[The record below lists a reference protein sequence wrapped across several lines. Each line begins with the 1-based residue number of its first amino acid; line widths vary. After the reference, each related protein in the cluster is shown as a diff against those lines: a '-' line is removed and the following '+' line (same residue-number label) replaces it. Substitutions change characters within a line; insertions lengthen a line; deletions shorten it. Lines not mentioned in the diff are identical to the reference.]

1 MNLRNI
7 SVVWLLT
14 TICVSTQA
22 QDIHFSMNNF
32 TPVFN
37 NPSAAGNESNHR
49 VILNYRNQW
58 KSVSAPYKTGSVSYD
73 GLMGKGFT
81 TETGKLAFGIGVFS
95 DEAGQSE
102 MSTLQAAG
110 SVAYHLFVGEFSTLS
125 AGLQASFVSR
135 SLNTSNLNWGNQYD
149 GYAYDPSLP
158 SGELGSDDKVSF
170 ADFGAGVSYAFDKGE
185 RYMTGND
192 QLSYRV
198 GAAYFHPH
206 KPDYSFLGTGERL
219 ASKMV
224 LHGDIMVGVPNTNLT
239 LAPSFIYYQQGS
251 QSEVNVGSI
260 FRYVLETQSNYTG
273 FEKGKAIGIG
283 AHYRFGDAI
292 IPSLLAEIGPY
303 SFGLSYDI
311 NLSDLDAASSKR
323 GGMEVAIRYIAQTK
337 KKSSGSRRY

>member
-1 MNLRNI
+1 MHKYSFLVI
-7 SVVWLLT
+7 LSIMLHHSL
-14 TICVSTQA
+14 QA
-22 QDIHFSMNNF
+22 QDIHFSMFNF
-32 TPVFN
+32 APVFN
-37 NPSAAGNESNHR
+37 NPSAAGSESNHR

-81 TETGKLAFGIGVFS
+81 TETGKLAFGVGVFS

-110 SVAYHLFVGEFSTLS
+110 SVAYHLSVGESSTLS

-135 SLNTSNLNWGNQYD
+135 SLNTANLTWGNQYD
-149 GYAYDPSLP
+149 GYVYDPTLP

-198 GAAYFHPH
+198 GVAYFHPH
-206 KPDYSFLGTGERL
+206 KPEYSFLGTGERL

-224 LHGDIMVGVPNTNLT
+224 LHGDMMVGIPNTNLT

-251 QSEVNVGSI
+251 QNEVNVGTL
-260 FRYVLETQSNYTG
+260 FRYVLETQSSYTG

-283 AHYRFGDAI
+283 AHYRLGDAF
-292 IPSLLAEIGPY
+292 IPSLVAEIGPY
-303 SFGLSYDI
+303 SLGISYDI

-323 GGMEVAIRYIAQTK
+323 GGMEVAIRYIAQSK